1 MTKVLDLF
9 CGGGLAADG
18 YRRLGWDITGVD
30 IKPQPNYPYEFIQGD
45 AIEYFKTADL
55 SQYNFIHAS
64 PPCQL
69 FTRAGHLRTAQ
80 GSKSKEEVDLL
91 TPTLAMLADLPIPWV
106 VENVEGARTIMPAD
120 SVKICGSYFFLAVQR
135 HRLFASNMKI
145 HGTECHHDR
154 FPIDS
159 TTGKPRPW
167 GVYHVPGDSIPKG
180 GRTAYNA
187 EHAAKLFDLR
197 RSLPWDEIKEGF
209 PPAYTHFIGQQI
221 GDLLSWEVRCPT

>member
-1 MTKVLDLF
+1 MRLLDLF

-18 YRRLGWDITGVD
+18 YSRLGWDITGVD
-30 IKPQPNYPYEFIQGD
+30 IKPQPYYPYKFIQGD

-55 SQYNFIHAS
+55 SQYDIIHAS

-80 GSKSKEEVDLL
+80 GSKAKETIDLL

-106 VENVEGARTIMPAD
+106 VENVEGARTIMPRD
-120 SVKICGSYFFLAVQR
+120 SVKVCGSYFFLDVQR

-145 HGTECHHDR
+145 YGTGCMHTI
-154 FPIDS
+154 FPLDPIS
-159 TTGKPRPW
+159 GKPRPW

-180 GRTAYNA
+180 GRTAMNA
-187 EHAAKLFDLR
+187 EHAASLFGLT
-197 RSLPWDEIKEGF
+197 RSLPWDTIKEGF
-209 PPAYTHFIGQQI
+209 PPVYTEYIGRQI
-221 GDLLSWEVRCPT
+221 QWR